1 MGVSKAIINKI
12 GRKMVV
18 NLNALERLKAD
29 PMTIGQWII
38 VAICIGTLALDGYDV
53 LSIAFAAPGITEE
66 WGLSKSVLGIVLSI
80 ELAGMAVGSIFLGS
94 LADSHGRRLTM
105 LAGLTI
111 VTLGMFIAGL
121 APNIYVLGL
130 ARLFTGLGIGCIL
143 ATATATC
150 SDFCNDK
157 NRVLS
162 VTLVAGGFPLGIYL
176 GAVFLAPLLKQYDWR
191 VTFYLGAFLSFLFIP
206 LVYFYVPET
215 ISFLNRKRPAGAL
228 EKMQKT
234 MRRLGHTPPEALP
247 SMVDQETE
255 VVGVKSLFN
264 PNLRYITL
272 LLGFAYFG
280 NVMTYYYFVKW
291 LPTVVTDIGYTAS
304 QATEV
309 LGVISLAG
317 VFGSIGIS
325 VASRFFPIRTLMLTS
340 LISTALGV
348 ALFPYFTDDLV
359 NMQLIGS
366 FAGFFVMAAIS
377 GFFGLFASSFPS
389 SVLGSGSGLVL
400 GVGRGGAVFGP
411 MIPGFLFAAG
421 IAFENIAMIM
431 ASGSFLAGM
440 AVIFLH
446 KKKGG

>member
-1 MGVSKAIINKI
+1 MTTDVT
-12 GRKMVV
+12 
-18 NLNALERLKAD
+18 ALERLQTE
-29 PMTIGQWII
+29 PMSFRQWII

-53 LSIAFAAPGITEE
+53 LSIAFAAPGITGE
-66 WGLSKSVLGIVLSI
+66 WGLSKSILGIVLSI

-105 LAGLTI
+105 LAGLAI
-111 VTLGMFIAGL
+111 VTLGMLIAGL
-121 APNIYVLGL
+121 APNIYVLAG

-191 VTFYLGAFLSFLFIP
+191 VTFYLGAFLSFMFIP

-215 ISFLNRKRPAGAL
+215 ISFLNRKRPADAL
-228 EKMQKT
+228 EKMKKT
-234 MRRLGHTPPEALP
+234 MRHLGHTPPEALP
-247 SMVDQETE
+247 LIAEQETE
-255 VVGVKSLFN
+255 VVGIRSLFS

-291 LPTVVTDIGYTAS
+291 LPTVVTDLGYTAS

-325 VASRFFPIRTLMLTS
+325 VASGFFSIRSLMLTS
-340 LISTALGV
+340 LISTAVGV
-348 ALFPYFTDDLV
+348 VLFPYFTDDMV

-400 GVGRGGAVFGP
+400 GVGRGGAVLGP
-411 MIPGFLFAAG
+411 MIPGFLFG
-421 IAFENIAMIM
+421 VGMAFENISMIM
-431 ASGSFLAGM
+431 ASGSFLGGI

-446 KKKGG
+446 KKKKS